1 MTSMPPPDTQLTP
14 RELECLAGLARGL
27 RQDGIADQLG
37 ISLATVELHSVN
49 ARRKLGALT
58 STHAVAI
65 AVSRG
70 LITL

>member
-1 MTSMPPPDTQLTP
+1 MRSVPPPDTKLTP

-27 RQDGIADQLG
+27 RQDAVADQLG
-37 ISLATVELHSVN
+37 ISTATVELHGVN

-58 STHAVAI
+58 TAHAVAI
-65 AVSRG
+65 AVTRG